1 MYEERFYRYYC
12 SKKEYNL
19 DISYKESDLYIV
31 SDKPLEKNFTLKI
44 LVKYYNQI
52 KDYIKKNPHFL
63 TSLSPLPIDEQALP
77 IVKDMLLAG
86 KISAVGPFASVAGA
100 IAFYVGKELLN
111 YCNQIIIEN
120 GGDVFLKI
128 DTDIIMG
135 VYLGD
140 NFNPKNLTIKV
151 SKRNS
156 PFGICSSSAKIG
168 HSLNFGCVD
177 LLTVISK
184 DVIVAD
190 ALATAYSNEIKKEK
204 DVKNILNQARQNPY
218 VDGIIVA
225 FRGKLFLWGDIELT

>member
-1 MYEERFYRYYC
+1 MYEERFYRYYY

-31 SDKPLEKNFTLKI
+31 SDKPLEENITLKI

-52 KDYIKKNPHFL
+52 KEYIKKNPYFL
-63 TSLSPLPIDEQALP
+63 TSLSPLPVDEQASP
-77 IVKDMLLAG
+77 IIKDMLLAG
-86 KISAVGPFASVAGA
+86 KIAGVGPFASVAGA
-100 IAFYVGKELLN
+100 MSFYVGKELLN
-111 YCNQIIIEN
+111 FCNQIIIEN

-128 DTDIIMG
+128 DTDRNIG

-151 SKRNS
+151 SKRHT

-190 ALATAYSNEIKKEK
+190 ALATAYSNEIKREK
-204 DVKNILNQARQNPY
+204 DVKKILNQARQNPY

-225 FRGKLFLWGDIELT
+225 ISGKLFLWGDIELI